1 MYQCLLMLTT
11 LAILKIYGV
20 DYRFIIFVITK
31 NEAVHMLQILK
42 NLLLTKQNKK
52 IKEFSWNNYVSIN
65 GNVIAKKQE

>member
-31 NEAVHMLQILK
+31 NEAVHMLQTLK
-42 NLLLTKQNKK
+42 NLLWIKQNKK